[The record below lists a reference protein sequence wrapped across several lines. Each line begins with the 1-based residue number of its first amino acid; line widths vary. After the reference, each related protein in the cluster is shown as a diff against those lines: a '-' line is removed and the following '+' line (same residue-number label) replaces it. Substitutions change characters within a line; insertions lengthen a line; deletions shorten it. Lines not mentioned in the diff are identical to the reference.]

1 MALSTQSLP
10 SSSRRRQVG
19 THLSEINVTPFVDV
33 MLVLLV
39 IFMVTAPMMQ
49 SGIGINL
56 PQAETDSK
64 PAEEGL
70 TLTITKDQYVHIG
83 DSTININLLERRLT
97 EYFYNKPKKALKRA
111 VLVSAFLHVGL
122 IILIAASP
130 SFSRPPQK
138 GLVQYVNFMGGG
150 GGTGGGPGGGPAGGG
165 GAAAAAPRPAPRP

>member
-10 SSSRRRQVG
+10 SSSRGRRQIG
-19 THLSEINVTPFVDV
+19 TSLSEINITPFVDV

-70 TLTITKDQYVHIG
+70 TLTVTKDQYIHIG
-83 DSTININLLERRLT
+83 ENTYNINLLERRLT
-97 EYFYNKPKKALKRA
+97 EYFFNRPKKVVYLQVDKD
-111 VLVSAFLHVGL
+111 VPWGVGVRVMD
-122 IILIAASP
+122 IV
-130 SFSRPPQK
+130 K
-138 GLVQYVNFMGGG
+138 K
-150 GGTGGGPGGGPAGGG
+150 AGVEIVGVITE
-165 GAAAAAPRPAPRP
+165 PIDVKDKKK

>member
-97 EYFYNKPKKALKRA
+97 EYFYNKPKKVVYLQADKDLPFGFVVRVFDITKKA
-111 VLVSAFLHVGL
+111 GIELVGV
-122 IILIAASP
+122 ITEPIDV
-130 SFSRPPQK
+130 K
-138 GLVQYVNFMGGG
+138 DKKK
-150 GGTGGGPGGGPAGGG
+150 
-165 GAAAAAPRPAPRP
+165 